1 MKTLRP
7 RPGVVESHLDRI
19 PAFSGLSPDDHAIL
33 ADRAL
38 LRLYAPGDRLFEQG
52 HAADDLFCVASGA
65 VRVVVLQPGGREKV
79 VHLMTGPGLVAEVPV
94 MMQEPFPATAICN
107 EECTVVVVPRRALVE
122 LVRKDC
128 ELALRL
134 LASSMTRLR
143 QLTGLLADH
152 GERSAAVRVASFL
165 LGAAGQ
171 ADQVNLHAA
180 KKDVASYLGLQP
192 ESLSRALGALRKIGA
207 IEVAD
212 QDIRILDRS
221 ALEKTLAEG

>member
-7 RPGVVESHLDRI
+7 RPGVIESHLDRI
-19 PAFSGLSPDDHAIL
+19 PAFVGLSPSDRSVMAG
-33 ADRAL
+33 RAL
-38 LRLYAPGDRLFEQG
+38 LRLYAPGERLFEQG
-52 HAADDLFCVASGA
+52 HPADALFCVAAGA

-94 MMQEPFPATAICN
+94 MMGEEFPATAVCN
-107 EECTVVVVPRRALVE
+107 EECTVVAVPRRALLE
-122 LVRKDC
+122 LVRRDS

-152 GERSAAVRVASFL
+152 GERSAVVRLASFL
-165 LGAAGQ
+165 VGAAGPESE
-171 ADQVNLHAA
+171 VNLHAA

-192 ESLSRALGALRKIGA
+192 ESLSRALGVLKKAGA

-221 ALEKTLAEG
+221 ALERALAEG